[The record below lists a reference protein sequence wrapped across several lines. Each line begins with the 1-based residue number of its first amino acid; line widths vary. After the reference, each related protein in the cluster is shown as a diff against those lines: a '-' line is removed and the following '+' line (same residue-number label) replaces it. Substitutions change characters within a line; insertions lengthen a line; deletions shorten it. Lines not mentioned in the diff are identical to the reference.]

1 MKNSICSKSTI
12 ETLLKGVK
20 YVQSQQN
27 TYEQRL
33 KLFCENSLWLL
44 AINYFRKKAPYV
56 VMESFL
62 FTLNMFFSH
71 FFPVLLL
78 LTLNR

>member
-62 FTLNMFFSH
+62 FTLNIFFH
-71 FFPVLLL
+71 TFFQCFYC
-78 LTLNR
+78 